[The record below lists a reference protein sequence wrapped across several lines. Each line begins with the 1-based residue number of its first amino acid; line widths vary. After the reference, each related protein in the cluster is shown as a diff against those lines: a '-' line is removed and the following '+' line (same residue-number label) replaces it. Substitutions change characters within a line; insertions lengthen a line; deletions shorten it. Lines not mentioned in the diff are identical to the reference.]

1 MTESDVPTHEMVLQ
15 LLKRSIDQNDQIL
28 RRLASVDAKQ
38 DNADKKLDQHMH
50 DEEQVIKGLIAAFPK
65 KPDGLPDFAG
75 HEDYHSTLI
84 DESRARA
91 TFYRELQHEMI
102 KKGLWGLLMILVALV
117 VFWWN
122 GHVGP
127 KQ

>member
-1 MTESDVPTHEMVLQ
+1 MTEADIPTHEMVLH
-15 LLKRSIDQNDQIL
+15 LLNRSVDQNDLIL
-28 RRLASVDAKQ
+28 KRLAA
-38 DNADKKLDQHMH
+38 ADLKLDRHMS
-50 DEEQVIKGLIAAFPK
+50 DEEGIIKGLIAAFPK
-65 KPDGLPDFAG
+65 KPDGSPDFAG

-127 KQ
+127 HK